1 MPQMVTKKRTRK
13 DAGRKKINKAGIP
26 SKKRKVT
33 SSEGTA
39 KPPKSP
45 SDSAQLNTQKAQ
57 PETPQEPAIPS
68 RRAQLQALQAD
79 MASLVQAGRADQAVE
94 ALLSLVANI
103 TADNERMSV
112 LIAKYATLLF
122 GRRSERLSRDEL
134 QQLAL
139 AFGASEEEAQL
150 EAVEVPI
157 PAKEESLS
165 DDGQGDDEGEDEG
178 ATRKTKKKRP
188 NHPGRTRLAAEL
200 KRDITV
206 TPVEDSEKCCV
217 VCGAEME
224 VIGYQKHE
232 RIEYVPAS
240 ILVHEEHCEKRGC
253 KACRG
258 DATTASRA
266 QTPAIVG
273 RAGAS
278 ILARLIEA
286 TCDDAQ
292 PINHQAEQFARLGW
306 QVPTSTL
313 YGYWKYALELLEPV
327 GKATES
333 AVLGHFVV
341 GIDDTRLDYLD
352 ENQRSSQKRGHLW
365 CFSNKG
371 GMVAY
376 VFTTSWCAQD
386 IAPSIYAVDHFVQV
400 DDYKG
405 YGSQVEI
412 NGQKV
417 ILVPEDKR
425 LGCGMHI
432 RRRYRTAQKMGDLRA
447 AVPILYFKQLYDIEK
462 KIRGAPPDERLAV
475 RGELS
480 VPILKEFDSWLKTH
494 RDAFRPTEPL
504 ASAVDYHRQQLP
516 FFKRCFEDGR
526 FEIDNGDCE
535 RALRRVA
542 MGRNLWLFT
551 GASTGGPRL
560 ATAFTLV
567 ESCRRLGLPTQDYL
581 IDVITKVEQG
591 WPVRRVSELI
601 PDRWGIERGL
611 IVSP

>member
-1 MPQMVTKKRTRK
+1 M
-13 DAGRKKINKAGIP
+13 
-26 SKKRKVT
+26 
-33 SSEGTA
+33 
-39 KPPKSP
+39 
-45 SDSAQLNTQKAQ
+45 
-57 PETPQEPAIPS
+57 
-68 RRAQLQALQAD
+68 AD
-79 MASLVQAGRADQAVE
+79 LVQKGMADQAVDT
-94 ALLSLVANI
+94 LLSLVANI
-103 TADNERMSV
+103 TADNERLSV
-112 LIAKYATLLF
+112 LNAKYATLLY
-122 GRRSERLSRDEL
+122 GRRSERLSSDEL
-134 QQLAL
+134 EQLAL
-139 AFGASEEEAQL
+139 AFGATEEEAKQ

-157 PAKEESLS
+157 PTPDESLS
-165 DDGQGDDEGEDEG
+165 DDGQGDQQTNDDHP
-178 ATRKTKKKRP
+178 AQKAKKKRRK
-188 NHPGRTRLAAEL
+188 HPGRTRLAAEL
-200 KRDITV
+200 KRDIKVSTV
-206 TPVEDSEKCCV
+206 DDSERHCKL
-217 VCGAEME
+217 CGAEMK

-240 ILVHEEHCEKRGC
+240 IVVHEDHREKLGC

-258 DATTASRA
+258 DATTAPRTKA
-266 QTPAIVG
+266 PAIVG

-286 TCDDAQ
+286 KCDDAQ

-333 AVLGHFVV
+333 AVLGNFVV

-352 ENQRSSQKRGHLW
+352 ENQRSATKRGHLW

-376 VFTTSWCAQD
+376 VFTATWCAQD

-405 YGSQVEI
+405 YGSLVEL

-417 ILVPEDKR
+417 VLVPDDKR

-432 RRRYRTAQKMGDLRA
+432 RRRYRSAQKLGDLRA
-447 AVPILYFKQLYDIEK
+447 AQPIWFFKQIYEIEK
-462 KIRGAPPDERLAV
+462 TIRGAPPDERLAV
-475 RGELS
+475 RQRLS
-480 VPILKEFDSWLKTH
+480 LPILDQFDTWLEKH
-494 RDAFRPTEPL
+494 KDAFRPTEDL
-504 ASAVDYHRQQLP
+504 ASAVEYHRQQAP

-535 RALRRVA
+535 RALRRIA
-542 MGRNLWLFT
+542 MGRHLWLFV
-551 GASTGGPRL
+551 GASSGGPRL
-560 ATAFTLV
+560 ATAYTLV

-591 WPVRRVSELI
+591 WPVRRISELI

-611 IVSP
+611 IVP